1 MVVALAFL
9 GIGGTAAS
17 ACGWPGAGPS
27 PAERILGAE
36 SDSLGLVPSD
46 SLGGAPPTSDSS
58 VTSSE
63 LTPAAPEHR
72 SKPKLV
78 PLRDA
83 RHALGTLASDAWLV
97 ISSPA
102 RMDRHDA
109 LLALGIAGVAGILY
123 ANDQE
128 IQDAF
133 LRSQGETVYD
143 LMVKP
148 GRAIEPVGNMGNT
161 LAFYGGGMLIGYAF
175 HIDPLRELTSEFIES
190 HWLSG
195 SIRNVGEITIGRAR
209 PYEGKGARDFR
220 FQGGS
225 SFPSGHASVVVE
237 LATILSHHAH
247 SLPFSVL
254 AYGAATSACLERIDA
269 EGLWA
274 SDVWVGAVTGH
285 FIAKAVTRLH
295 DQRRAARHA
304 ETGWRESIQPIAG
317 RCDGNRFLGLTMR
330 F

>member
-1 MVVALAFL
+1 VDSVGLA
-9 GIGGTAAS
+9 
-17 ACGWPGAGPS
+17 
-27 PAERILGAE
+27 PA
-36 SDSLGLVPSD
+36 DSLGASPAAS
-46 SLGGAPPTSDSS
+46 PTTSDSTLS
-58 VTSSE
+58 
-63 LTPAAPEHR
+63 TPEATKAPPEHR
-72 SKPKLV
+72 SKSKLV

-83 RHALGTLASDAWLV
+83 RHAVETLLSDSWLV

-109 LLALGIAGVAGILY
+109 MLALGIAGVAGVLY
-123 ANDQE
+123 AYDQE

-161 LAFYGGGMLIGYAF
+161 LAFYAGGLIVGYALQV
-175 HIDPLRELTSEFIES
+175 DPLRELTSEFIES
-190 HWLSG
+190 HFLSG
-195 SIRNVGEITIGRAR
+195 GARNIAEITIGRSR
-209 PYEGKGARDFR
+209 PYEGKGPRFYK

-247 SLPFSVL
+247 SRPASILL
-254 AYGAATSACLERIDA
+254 YGLATSACLERIDA
-269 EGLWA
+269 EGHWA
-274 SDVWVGAVTGH
+274 SDVFVGAVTGH
-285 FIAKAVTRLH
+285 IIAKTVVRLH

-304 ETGWRESIQPIAG
+304 EMGWRESIQPIAVW
-317 RCDGNRFLGLTMR
+317 RDGSRFLGLTAR